1 MPWQKFIRYGAT
13 KPIQSTKCLEAK
25 CCPKLNPEPQIAQ
38 VNWKWFKWGA
48 AHRTPSSPA
57 VEPTLNSYEPARL
70 TAGVGSDSMLGQ
82 QQINLVYF
90 FLVHL
95 KQLYFLGLWVL
106 RTSYLKGM
114 SREVGIGEGPKIETS
129 ETKKVA
135 LSHIVHYWVVLWQL
149 CKLCITHNLCYS
161 VSFVVWAAF
170 DCNGHHID
178 WLSEKRTQRKGAP
191 VRVITSYYYSM
202 LCTFGYSAT
211 SSSVPWRQKSEL
223 CHSH

>member
-1 MPWQKFIRYGAT
+1 MLSQT
-13 KPIQSTKCLEAK
+13 KPWASNCTGQLKVIQ
-25 CCPKLNPEPQIAQ
+25 
-38 VNWKWFKWGA
+38 
-48 AHRTPSSPA
+48 
-57 VEPTLNSYEPARL
+57 
-70 TAGVGSDSMLGQ
+70 VGSCTQNSFLSGSRADTEFLRTGPTNGWCGIGKYVGTTAKQ
-82 QQINLVYF
+82 PHV